1 MGLDLSYIDGQTP
14 IDESEKE
21 GLLIETIVTQAELDE
36 FEQLN
41 IEEALQ
47 WIAGRSL
54 TPKQLF
60 SVKFICDLH
69 KQMFGIVWNWAGAFR
84 KTEKN
89 IGVKPIHIATQL
101 KSLCDD
107 TLYWIDNQTFS
118 PEEIAV
124 RFKHRLVSI
133 HCFSNGNG
141 RHSRLMADIIIEKIY
156 NKPPFSWGAA
166 NLSKH
171 TDGRKTYL
179 RAVKQADRGNFD
191 FLISFAQS

>member
-21 GLLIETIVTQAELDE
+21 GLLIETIATQAELDE

-69 KQMFGIVWNWAGAFR
+69 KQMFGIVWNWAGEWLIVMSSLVAA
-84 KTEKN
+84 
-89 IGVKPIHIATQL
+89 VSATL
-101 KSLCDD
+101 TLASVFPSYSLVLAVIV
-107 TLYWIDNQTFS
+107 TVNGS
-118 PEEIAV
+118 PVMFAVVVAVGEIV
-124 RFKHRLVSI
+124 
-133 HCFSNGNG
+133 
-141 RHSRLMADIIIEKIY
+141 
-156 NKPPFSWGAA
+156 
-166 NLSKH
+166 
-171 TDGRKTYL
+171 
-179 RAVKQADRGNFD
+179 
-191 FLISFAQS
+191 

>member
-1 MGLDLSYIDGQTP
+1 MVLDLSYIDGQTP

-21 GLLIETIVTQAELDE
+21 GLLIETIATQAELDE

-47 WIAGRSL
+47 WIAGRNLS
-54 TPKQLF
+54 PKQLF

-69 KQMFGIVWNWAGAFR
+69 KQMFGSVWNWGGVFR

-89 IGVKPIHIATQL
+89 IGVKPIHITTQL

-107 TLYWIDNQTFS
+107 ALYWIDNQSFS

-141 RHSRLMADIIIEKIY
+141 RHSRLIADIIIEKIY

-179 RAVKQADRGNFD
+179 RAVKQADQGNYD